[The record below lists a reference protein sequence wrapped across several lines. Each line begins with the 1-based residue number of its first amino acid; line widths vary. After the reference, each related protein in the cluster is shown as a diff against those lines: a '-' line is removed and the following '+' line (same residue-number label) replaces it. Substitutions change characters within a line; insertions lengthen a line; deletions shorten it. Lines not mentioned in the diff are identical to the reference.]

1 MTVDEK
7 GNGLGLTSDNAKI
20 ADDKS
25 DDLSSEDD
33 YDCQFELSIVVDMI
47 KSPLNKIDEFSQ
59 FSDALNLASS

>member
-7 GNGLGLTSDNAKI
+7 GNGLGTTSDDAKI
-20 ADDKS
+20 GDDKDKES

-59 FSDALNLASS
+59 FSDALN